1 MLSKLICKYLHNGM
15 LERHEKLAMCKLIQK
30 TLRDQNF
37 ILEIEEQKDR
47 ELKMYPP
54 LKRCYRKEFSL
65 PS

>member
-1 MLSKLICKYLHNGM
+1 M
-15 LERHEKLAMCKLIQK
+15 LERYEKLAMCKLIQK